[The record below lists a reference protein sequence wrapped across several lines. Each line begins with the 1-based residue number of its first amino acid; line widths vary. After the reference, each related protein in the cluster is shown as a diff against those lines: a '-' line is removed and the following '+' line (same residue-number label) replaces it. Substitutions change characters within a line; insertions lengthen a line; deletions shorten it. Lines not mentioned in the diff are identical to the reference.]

1 MEPNRVSVRVPDV
14 QPSLVS
20 PVVTIEDSFTEVVKI
35 DFAAWYNETRPTVVR
50 ALTLT
55 LGDGDLAR
63 EAADEALTRAYQS
76 WSKVQSLDNPGG
88 WVYRVALN
96 WALSSFRRRRPSKRA
111 FHVIPADMPV
121 PSDGAVQRALNALD
135 VDQRAVVVCRYLLG
149 WSEQETADILQIRP
163 GTVKSRLSRASSQLR
178 GQLGHLRPESSS

>member
-1 MEPNRVSVRVPDV
+1 MEPNRVPVRVLDV

-20 PVVTIEDSFTEVVKI
+20 PAVTIQDDFADEVTM
-35 DFAAWYNETRPTVVR
+35 DFAAWYSDTRPTVVR

-55 LGDGDLAR
+55 LGDADLAR
-63 EAADEALTRAYQS
+63 EAVDEALTRAYQS
-76 WSKVQSLDNPGG
+76 WAKVQSLDSPGG

-96 WALSSFRRRRPSKRA
+96 WALSSFRRLRPSKRA
-111 FHVIPADMPV
+111 FHVIPSDMPL
-121 PSDGAVQRALNALD
+121 PADAAIARALNALD

-149 WSEQETADILQIRP
+149 WSEQETADVLQIRP

-178 GQLGHLRPESSS
+178 SQLGHLRPETSP

>member
-1 MEPNRVSVRVPDV
+1 MEPNRVLVRVLDV

-20 PVVTIEDSFTEVVKI
+20 PAVTIQDDFADEVTM
-35 DFAAWYNETRPTVVR
+35 DFAAWYNDTRPTVVR

-55 LGDGDLAR
+55 LGDTDLAR

-76 WSKVQSLDNPGG
+76 WAKVQQFDSPGG
-88 WVYRVALN
+88 WVYRVGLN
-96 WALSSFRRRRPSKRA
+96 WALSSFRRLRPSKRA

-121 PSDGAVQRALNALD
+121 PVDAAVQRALNSLD

-149 WSEQETADILQIRP
+149 WSEQETADALQIRP
-163 GTVKSRLSRASSQLR
+163 GTVKSRLSRASTQLR
-178 GQLGHLRPESSS
+178 SQLGHLRPETSL

>member
-1 MEPNRVSVRVPDV
+1 MEPNRVSERVPDV
-14 QPSLVS
+14 QPILVS
-20 PVVTIEDSFTEVVKI
+20 PAVTIEGSFTEVVKVE
-35 DFAAWYNETRPTVVR
+35 FASWYTDTRPTVVR
-50 ALTLT
+50 ALSLT
-55 LGDGDLAR
+55 LGDTDLAR

-76 WSKVQSLDNPGG
+76 WAKVQSLDSPAG

-111 FHVIPADMPV
+111 FHVIPADMPLPV
-121 PSDGAVQRALNALD
+121 DSAIERALKSLD
-135 VDQRAVVVCRYLLG
+135 VDQRSVVVCRYLLG

-178 GQLGHLRPESSS
+178 NQLGHLRPESSL